1 MDGIDVLGAAVQFV
15 SGPFPSPPYYKAR
28 FSNGRVWI
36 ELVAA
41 PFGDELENFATG
53 NAISGATGEAP
64 GQFMVQP
71 PYANMSSAHEVF
83 VPSTLDQVCGHSL
96 LVAAATAVLLC
107 SDVLCIAV
115 THCAASIASNNL
127 CLQ

>member
-1 MDGIDVLGAAVQFV
+1 MDGIDISGAAVQFV
-15 SGPFPSPPYYKAR
+15 SGPFPSPPYCKAR

-36 ELVAA
+36 ELVAST
-41 PFGDELENFATG
+41 FGDELENFATG

-83 VPSTLDQVCGHSL
+83 VPSTLDQV
-96 LVAAATAVLLC
+96 
-107 SDVLCIAV
+107 
-115 THCAASIASNNL
+115 
-127 CLQ
+127 

>member
-41 PFGDELENFATG
+41 TFGDELENFATG

-83 VPSTLDQVCGHSL
+83 VPSTLDQVCGHSCWL
-96 LVAAATAVLLC
+96 QRPRQSCFAVMFYALQSHTAQL
-107 SDVLCIAV
+107 A
-115 THCAASIASNNL
+115 
-127 CLQ
+127 